1 MDFSWHIFGVYA
13 PHSRVER
20 EKEGVVETLFD
31 ERFGNQDALATAAL
45 AKEAAKPT
53 DDYDDNDDI
62 DFFGEDI
69 EEVKKATD
77 AKEASK
83 VSTKKKESGKSFIL
97 MDVKTCDDD
106 DDMKKLEKVVH
117 SIKVEGLLWGA
128 SKLVPFGYRIKKKHI
143 MLTIIDEI
151 ISVDT
156 LIEKRLIV
164 EPINEYVQSYDIVT
178 FNKI

>member
-1 MDFSWHIFGVYA
+1 MVVAFSNLHAKAGV
-13 PHSRVER
+13 
-20 EKEGVVETLFD
+20 K
-31 ERFGNQDALATAAL
+31 FGNQDALATAAL

-53 DDYDDNDDI
+53 DDYDDDDDI
-62 DFFGEDI
+62 DFFKENT
-69 EEVKKATD
+69 EKEKKA
-77 AKEASK
+77 AEAREASK
-83 VSTKKKESGKSFIL
+83 VSTKKKESGKSFVL
-97 MDVKTCDDD
+97 MDVKPCDDE
-106 DDMKKLEKVVH
+106 DDMKKLEEVVH

-156 LIEKRLIV
+156 LIEERLIV
-164 EPINEYVQSYDIVT
+164 EPINEYVQSYGIVI